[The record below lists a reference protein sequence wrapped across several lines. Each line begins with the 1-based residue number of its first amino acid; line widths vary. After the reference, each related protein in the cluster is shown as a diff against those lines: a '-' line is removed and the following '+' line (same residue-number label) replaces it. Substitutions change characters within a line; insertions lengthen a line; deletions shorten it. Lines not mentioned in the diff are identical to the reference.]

1 MKGITVQSSPKCGSF
16 SIVTLAS
23 QLYVG
28 CFFPPYQWKCLLP
41 LKVISADLV
50 KQMNIFL
57 STDAFPN
64 NLFLWECRSWPAW
77 PSPLRNIDRNMILML
92 TALKNSQGV
101 FGALWKC
108 IFLFL
113 PDWPPAWRMSTERTE
128 ELKAWPAWKDWA
140 VSTEL
145 EPEKG
150 LGEQ

>member
-16 SIVTLAS
+16 SIVTLVS

-28 CFFPPYQWKCLLP
+28 CFFPPYQWKCHLP
-41 LKVISADLV
+41 LKVILADLV

-101 FGALWKC
+101 FGALGNVSFCSSQTGLQPEGWAQKGQKNWKHGLPGKTG
-108 IFLFL
+108 LFL
-113 PDWPPAWRMSTERTE
+113 LSWSQRR
-128 ELKAWPAWKDWA
+128 
-140 VSTEL
+140 V
-145 EPEKG
+145 
-150 LGEQ
+150 